1 MDFVTPQCYC
11 LAMSREATIDTI
23 RAHEGELR
31 ALGITGCALFG
42 SVARDEAG
50 PGSDVDLAVKLD
62 EARRIS
68 LFDLAEV
75 NHRLE
80 QMLGTRVDLVSEGG
94 LRSRFK
100 ARIEADRVHVF

>member
-1 MDFVTPQCYC
+1 M
-11 LAMSREATIDTI
+11 
-23 RAHEGELR
+23 
-31 ALGITGCALFG
+31 
-42 SVARDEAG
+42 
-50 PGSDVDLAVKLD
+50 DLAVKLD